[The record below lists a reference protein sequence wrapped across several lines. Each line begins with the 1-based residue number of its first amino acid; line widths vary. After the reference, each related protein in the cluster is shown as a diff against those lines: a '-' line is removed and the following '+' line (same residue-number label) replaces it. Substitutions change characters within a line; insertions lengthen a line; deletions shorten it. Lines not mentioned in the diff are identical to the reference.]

1 MCLLDFHPAVDR
13 TKEMGELLK
22 EAKAVQA
29 SFDWKKTIVT
39 VIAFMFSM
47 MFLLPFFWMLSTS
60 FKIEADVFTF
70 PVQWIPERWNGFE
83 NYKEVWFG
91 QFPFYIYYWNSIKVA
106 VSTTL
111 LSVVVSA
118 LAAYG
123 FSKVRFPAGR
133 WLFLIVLATYMVP
146 PQAMLV
152 PQFILYRNIGL
163 FDSHLGLVLLGSFSV
178 LGTFML
184 RQFFMGIHSDYIDA
198 AKIDGAG
205 HWRIFWSVAM
215 PIVRPAIATYAI
227 LRFIWTWNDYQ
238 NPLIFLRT
246 DSLYTIQLAM
256 QKFTTINGEFYSLIM
271 AAAVS
276 AILPLVIVF
285 IIGQKQVIEGIA
297 QGGVKG

>member
-1 MCLLDFHPAVDR
+1 MKKQIDIKKVIITIIVF
-13 TKEMGELLK
+13 M
-22 EAKAVQA
+22 A
-29 SFDWKKTIVT
+29 SI
-39 VIAFMFSM
+39 
-47 MFLLPFFWMLSTS
+47 MFLLPFVWMLSTS
-60 FKIEADVFTF
+60 FKIEADVFKF
-70 PVQWIPERWNGFE
+70 PIQWIPERWNGLN

-91 QFPFYIYYWNSIKVA
+91 DYPFYTYYWNSIKVA
-106 VSTTL
+106 VLTT
-111 LSVVVSA
+111 VVSA
-118 LAAYG
+118 AVSAFAAYG
-123 FSKVRFPAGR
+123 FSKVKFPAGK

-146 PQAMLV
+146 PQASLV

-163 FDSHLGLVLLGSFSV
+163 FDSHLGLILLGSFSV

-184 RQFFMGIHSDYIDA
+184 RQFFMTISNEYIEA

-205 HWRIFWSVAM
+205 HFRIFWSVAL
-215 PIVRPAIATYAI
+215 PIVRPAVATYAI

-246 DSLYTIQLAM
+246 DALYTIQLAM

-276 AILPLVIVF
+276 AILPLIIVF

-297 QGGVKG
+297 LGGVKG